1 MSLKTLG
8 PRLTCCLSIAIFAF
22 SAPGCGKRS
31 DSKSR
36 PSQTRAGFSVSPVS
50 QTGGIIGD
58 RDLPSNPNVGLGRPR
73 GEEDTEVL
81 ISRNQNVVAWS
92 LEHRGP
98 SWVAWRLKDSDLGS
112 VRRTNAFAVDPEL
125 EEYLAGR
132 GSHAVAP
139 QDFQGSCLDR
149 GHMTPSADRT
159 ASTAEN
165 RQTFLMSNMVP
176 QTAHLNRVIW
186 ESFEEHERNLVRGT
200 DQTIFIVA
208 GSIFSEHPGHIGP
221 DKDIAVPAMNFKILF
236 QADGTTAS
244 RPKVLAAV
252 LMANTT
258 STGSDPMTDHE
269 QACADSKA
277 NFAPAPV
284 PAAIGVGPQLFTA
297 DAPITSRPAND
308 AWESYR
314 TSVGE
319 IAQATGLDFSFA
331 Q

>member
-1 MSLKTLG
+1 MRVKTLG
-8 PRLTCCLSIAIFAF
+8 PRLICCLSIVIAF
-22 SAPGCGKRS
+22 SAQGCGKRG

-36 PSQTRAGFSVSPVS
+36 PSQARAGFFVSPTS
-50 QTGGIIGD
+50 RIIGD

-73 GEEDTEVL
+73 GDEGTEIL

-92 LEHRGP
+92 PEHRGP
-98 SWVAWRLKDSDLGS
+98 NWVAWRLKDSDLGS
-112 VRRTNAFAVDPEL
+112 VRRTNAFAVDPDL
-125 EEYLAGR
+125 ERYLAGS
-132 GSHAVAP
+132 GTHAVEP

-200 DQTIFIVA
+200 DQTIFIIA
-208 GSIFSEHPGHIGP
+208 GSIYAEHPGHIGP
-221 DKDIAVPAMNFKILF
+221 NKDIAVPAMNFKILF
-236 QADGTTAS
+236 QAKDAKTP
-244 RPKVLAAV
+244 RPTVLAAV

-258 STGSDPMTDHE
+258 STGSDPVTDHE

-277 NFAPAPV
+277 NFAPVSV
-284 PAAIGVGPQLFTA
+284 PAALGPQLFAA
-297 DAPITSRPAND
+297 DASITGRPAND
-308 AWESYR
+308 EWERYR